1 MAEAVDRSGTARS
14 PHPARAVRRRS
25 PDLDTP
31 SLLIDLD
38 ALERNVAQMQRVAD
52 GAGVRLRPHTK
63 THKCPEIARM
73 QLSAGAAGIT
83 VAKLGEA
90 EVMVEAGVDDILVAY
105 PIVGE
110 AKLARLRALAERAA
124 VRTTTDS
131 VEVAEGLA
139 RVGRDLG
146 RPIPVLVEVDT
157 GLHRLGRPPG
167 PPTVELVMELERIRG
182 IEVVGLLTHAGH
194 AYRATGA
201 QELRAIA
208 EREGRDLVQTAER
221 CAAAGL
227 PLREISVGS
236 TPTARI
242 VAGVA
247 GVTEIRPGT
256 YVFNDVQQM
265 RLGVADEGSC
275 AARVL
280 VTVVAHPTAE
290 RFVLDAGTKAFTS
303 DGADGAGGAPFPGR
317 GVVVGRPELRLDFM
331 NEEHTVGHRT
341 GRDDVRIGERLE
353 VIPLH
358 VCSTV
363 NLFDEAVGV
372 RAGAVERT
380 FAIAGRG
387 RMR

>member
-1 MAEAVDRSGTARS
+1 MTQ
-14 PHPARAVRRRS
+14 PS

-38 ALERNVAQMQRVAD
+38 VLEGNIAEMQGVARA
-52 GAGVRLRPHTK
+52 AGVRLRPHTK
-63 THKCPEIARM
+63 THKCPDIARM
-73 QLSAGAAGIT
+73 QLDAGAAGIT

-90 EVMVEAGVDDILVAY
+90 GVMADAGIDDILVAY

-110 AKLARLRALAERAA
+110 RKLERLRALAERASA
-124 VRTTTDS
+124 RVATDS

-139 RVGRDLG
+139 RVGRDLS
-146 RPIPVLVEVDT
+146 RDVPVLVEVDT
-157 GLHRLGRPPG
+157 GLHRIGRPPG
-167 PPTVELVMELERIRG
+167 APTVELVLQLARLPG
-182 IEVVGLLTHAGH
+182 VDVVGLLTHAGH
-194 AYRATGA
+194 AYRSSNAE
-201 QELRAIA
+201 ELRGTA
-208 EREGRDLVQTAER
+208 EREGLDLVETAER
-221 CAAAGL
+221 CAAVGL
-227 PLREISVGS
+227 ELREISVGS

-265 RLGVADEGSC
+265 RLGVATEATC

-280 VTVVAHPTAE
+280 TTVVAHPTGE

-303 DGADGAGGAPFPGR
+303 DGGDGPPFPGR
-317 GVVVGRPELRLDFM
+317 GVVAGRPELVLDFM

-341 GRDDVRIGERLE
+341 GSDDVAIGDRLE

-363 NLFDEAVGV
+363 NMFDEAFGV
-372 RAGAVERT
+372 RDGEVVRT
-380 FAIAGRG
+380 FAIAARG
-387 RMR
+387 RMG